1 MSDDGEWINEI
12 IPREQAKEIQS
23 RLERLADDENVIFN
37 LVLSAPRSSAIE
49 LCRTFARAAA
59 GQIQETYR
67 IISFVSNIVHL
78 IEEELFNDGI
88 NPYDDNYTD

>member
-12 IPREQAKEIQS
+12 IPREQAEEIQS

-67 IISFVSNIVHL
+67 VISFVSNIVHL

>member
-12 IPREQAKEIQS
+12 IPREQAEEIQS

>member
-12 IPREQAKEIQS
+12 IPETQAEEIRS
-23 RLERLADDENVIFN
+23 RLERVANDENVIFN

-49 LCRTFARAAA
+49 LCQTFAKAVA
-59 GQIQETYR
+59 GDFKAGYR
-67 IISFVSNIVHL
+67 VVAFVGNIISL

-88 NPYDDNYTD
+88 NPYDN